1 MLQKDRC
8 AHLHGGVS
16 VLDVVLQVAHQHQ
29 VSGLE
34 PAAVQGMMVDVA
46 QDGAGADAVC
56 AVFGVDELTQAV
68 HDDGAVLALA
78 LLLILLR
85 LMDKQV
91 KGQNQAF
98 NRNQDIDIKLKY

>member
-8 AHLHGGVS
+8 AHLDRGVS

-46 QDGAGADAVC
+46 EDGAGADAVG
-56 AVFGVDELTQAV
+56 AVFRVDELTQAV
-68 HDDGAVLALA
+68 HDDGTVLALA

-85 LMDKQV
+85 LRDTQV
-91 KGQNQAF
+91 KGQNQGF
-98 NRNQDIDIKLKY
+98 NRSQNLNHY